1 MGRSQAVC
9 AYDCAFEWIVCL
21 SGCYEGRCHY
31 GVERES
37 GCGREGA
44 GSGDVRGGG
53 YISGQDHTGGR
64 GVFYH
69 TAWQQLLYYL
79 TELPRG
85 NRVWLGTWHSA
96 PHLV

>member
-44 GSGDVRGGG
+44 GSGGV
-53 YISGQDHTGGR
+53 R